1 MTLFPTIL
9 TLWNTQVHVS
19 ITNCGDKA
27 SNVESPVDKALCFYT
42 VLSIPNVNR
51 DNGHV

>member
-1 MTLFPTIL
+1 MTLFLIVL

-27 SNVESPVDKALCFYT
+27 PNVEPPVDEALCFYT
-42 VLSIPNVNR
+42 ALSIPNVNL